1 MTLVSEQA
9 ATGINAEACDAD
21 GSNEQKVGT
30 IQQNPRSS
38 PGDQQ
43 AGRQCDARFS
53 SQAPAQ
59 IGNDS

>member
-1 MTLVSEQA
+1 VLPAMHERPASV
-9 ATGINAEACDAD
+9 D

-38 PGDQQ
+38 PDDQQ
-43 AGRQCDARFS
+43 AGRQRAARFS

-59 IGNDS
+59 IGKIHKA